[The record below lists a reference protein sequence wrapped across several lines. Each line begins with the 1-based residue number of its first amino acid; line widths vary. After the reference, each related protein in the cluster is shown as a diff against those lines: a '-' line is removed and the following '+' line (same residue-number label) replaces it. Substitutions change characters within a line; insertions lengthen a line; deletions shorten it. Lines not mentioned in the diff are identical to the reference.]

1 MVSLPSLIIS
11 LLLLSIVSSHNPRF
25 GSPDCHLQSDR
36 PCASLLQVLRQ
47 PMGISHWNSVQFN
60 KAKAQLNAYQEL
72 FQDERRRGIEK
83 STSYAHR
90 MNSREHGEKRFGGR
104 DDKPTLSRLEGE
116 HWKPQKNEVNS
127 VPKNDGNLQQP
138 EKKVKFVDIVERKRQ
153 LGKEK
158 VVIRKGRSV
167 WDRMPPPVKKGA
179 EHAKKGFFN
188 VKRLL
193 QFLGLVS
200 PAVKV
205 APIESRVQ
213 ERHLE
218 LEPLCCLSSC
228 LVRGGCMAVLT
239 FELFY
244 ASILCAYVFV
254 RMWRNGK
261 LEFWRPIVFEVEPMI
276 AHHIFLYFLLFVAMI
291 TITMCLL
298 LLRGLVCFEKRLLF
312 LHLKFDYILFLP
324 LQLWALSVVRSCA
337 DFFSLIQVFLQLAE
351 K

>member
-1 MVSLPSLIIS
+1 MSRHMKKKQKKTP
-11 LLLLSIVSSHNPRF
+11 LSI
-25 GSPDCHLQSDR
+25 C
-36 PCASLLQVLRQ
+36 
-47 PMGISHWNSVQFN
+47 
-60 KAKAQLNAYQEL
+60 
-72 FQDERRRGIEK
+72 
-83 STSYAHR
+83 
-90 MNSREHGEKRFGGR
+90 SR
-104 DDKPTLSRLEGE
+104 
-116 HWKPQKNEVNS
+116 
-127 VPKNDGNLQQP
+127 
-138 EKKVKFVDIVERKRQ
+138 
-153 LGKEK
+153 
-158 VVIRKGRSV
+158 VIRKGRSV

-312 LHLKFDYILFLP
+312 LHLKFDYILFVFNFLASLLFALALSSEGIRAWNFLNILLFLNFLSQLP

-337 DFFSLIQVFLQLAE
+337 DFFSLIQVFLQLA
-351 K
+351 